1 MAHSPGLAPGTFSF
15 AGRCAISYTLSAFK
29 LERVAGFA
37 PASRPREGR
46 ILLIEPHPRG
56 APGWDL
62 ASGLIL
68 RTDALY
74 TLSYGSRET
83 GAGTGIRIRTKTL
96 ATSRAALTPHPQEI
110 GAKSPECADAY
121 SSSGRYA
128 FSLNRLGIGVP
139 GWTPTSNLLL
149 RTELLW

>member
-1 MAHSPGLAPGTFSF
+1 
-15 AGRCAISYTLSAFK
+15 
-29 LERVAGFA
+29 
-37 PASRPREGR
+37 
-46 ILLIEPHPRG
+46 
-56 APGWDL
+56 
-62 ASGLIL
+62 
-68 RTDALY
+68 
-74 TLSYGSRET
+74 
-83 GAGTGIRIRTKTL
+83 L

-121 SSSGRYA
+121 SSSGRYF